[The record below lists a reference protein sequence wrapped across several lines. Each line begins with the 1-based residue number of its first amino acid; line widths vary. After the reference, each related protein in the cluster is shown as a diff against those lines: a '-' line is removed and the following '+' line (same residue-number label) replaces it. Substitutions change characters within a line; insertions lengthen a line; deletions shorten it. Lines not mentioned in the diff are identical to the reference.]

1 MGKLIK
7 FLGILLVV
15 AGVFLLFSIYWPL
28 LKEELVYYTKIS
40 LQKEEEI
47 VIEPVSRDFG
57 LVIPKID
64 INVRVFENVDASNPD
79 EYLPLLVEGVAHA
92 KGSSLPF
99 QQGDVFI
106 FAHSS
111 DTPFNITR
119 YNAVFYLI
127 DKLEKGD
134 EIFIFYQND
143 EYLYRVEEKKVVSPK
158 FLSDYVERFEGDN
171 LILQTC
177 SPPGTTIN
185 RLLVIAKAVD

>member
-7 FLGILLVV
+7 FLGVFLVV

-28 LKEELVYYTKIS
+28 LKEELVYYTKES
-40 LQKEEEI
+40 LEKEEEI
-47 VIEPVSRDFG
+47 VIEPVSKDFG

-64 INVRVFENVDASNPD
+64 INVRVFENVDPNNPD
-79 EYLPLLVEGVAHA
+79 EYLPLLTEGVAHA

-143 EYLYRVEEKKVVSPK
+143 EYLYHVEKKDIVSPE
-158 FLSDYVERFEGDN
+158 FLVDYLERLEGDN

-185 RLLVIAKAVD
+185 RLVVVAKAVD